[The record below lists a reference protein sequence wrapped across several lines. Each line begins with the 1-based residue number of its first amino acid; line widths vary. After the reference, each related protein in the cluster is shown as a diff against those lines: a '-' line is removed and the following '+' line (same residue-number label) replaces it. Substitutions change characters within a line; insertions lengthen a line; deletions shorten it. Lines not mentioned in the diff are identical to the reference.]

1 MRKKA
6 MRAPRRMTFDGSGH
20 GNGLVRAGVFFWDD
34 SFLDLNSS
42 RRARSGV
49 KLRNAVQH
57 LAMAGLQLCPG
68 FSQELRA
75 NLIVG

>member
-1 MRKKA
+1 
-6 MRAPRRMTFDGSGH
+6 MTFDGSGH

-49 KLRNAVQH
+49 KLANART
-57 LAMAGLQLCPG
+57 AWGLRRPG
-68 FSQELRA
+68 GPS
-75 NLIVG
+75 